1 LNLIPFLAQTTRP
14 TTGMRPEVL
23 WIGMFLFIGLYLY
36 LMVRSNK
43 REQRKKKDL
52 LAGIKKND
60 RVMTIGGIIGTV
72 VSVKENEVVLKVDE
86 TTNTKMTFRRGA
98 IQQKLADDEK
108 PEEPK

>member
-1 LNLIPFLAQTTRP
+1 MISILAQTTKP
-14 TTGMRPEVL
+14 AGGMPPQVL
-23 WIGMFLFIGLYLY
+23 WIGMLLFVGLYFF
-36 LMVRSNK
+36 LMMRGNK
-43 REQRKKKDL
+43 REQQKKKDL

-72 VSVKENEVVLKVDE
+72 VSVKENEVVVKVDE

-98 IQQKLADDEK
+98 IQKKLAEDEK

>member
-1 LNLIPFLAQTTRP
+1 MPPQ
-14 TTGMRPEVL
+14 VL
-23 WIGMFLFIGLYLY
+23 WIGMLLFVGLYFF
-36 LMVRSNK
+36 LMMRGNK
-43 REQRKKKDL
+43 REQQKKKDL

-72 VSVKENEVVLKVDE
+72 VSVKENEVVVKVDE

-98 IQQKLADDEK
+98 IQQKLAEDEK